1 MNPKSVLIYP
11 QFHLVFDE
19 IFETVPDL
27 LSGNVPEN
35 WSALVASSKEKN
47 VEGFYDLTKTWFKG

>member
-1 MNPKSVLIYP
+1 MNPKCVLISP
-11 QFHLVFDE
+11 QFYLVFDE
-19 IFETVPDL
+19 IFETVSDL